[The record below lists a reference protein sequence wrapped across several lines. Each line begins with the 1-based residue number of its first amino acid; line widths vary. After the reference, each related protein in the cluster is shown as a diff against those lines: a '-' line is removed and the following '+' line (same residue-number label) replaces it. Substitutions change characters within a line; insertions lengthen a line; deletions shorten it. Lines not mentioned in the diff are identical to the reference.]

1 MTAPPTPVR
10 SSSVASCL
18 DRASSRPPSRQRSK
32 RSKSFYLLL
41 LLLPLG
47 WFWWKAR
54 ESKTVEEPSLA
65 DQSIGM
71 ALTTADEPKR
81 GKEPWL
87 PPPRFAIEE
96 MPSLPPPAV
105 NQGTITSAVDPN
117 PSPGDVSNAAIAAFG
132 PDTVK
137 MLNSHKY
144 WTPNGLVDG
153 LYDAWADKRNQGLDV
168 EDARQQINWALKGMF
183 MENY

>member
-1 MTAPPTPVR
+1 LR
-10 SSSVASCL
+10 W
-18 DRASSRPPSRQRSK
+18 
-32 RSKSFYLLL
+32 LL

-47 WFWWKAR
+47 LFWWKAR
-54 ESKTVEEPSLA
+54 ETKLVEDPVPE
-65 DQSIGM
+65 DQSLGIASSIPEKSTVGQ
-71 ALTTADEPKR
+71 APS
-81 GKEPWL
+81 PPL
-87 PPPRFAIEE
+87 PTPRFAIEE
-96 MPSLPPPAV
+96 HPSLPPPAV
-105 NQGTITSAVDPN
+105 NQGTATSAVDPN
-117 PSPGDVSNAAIAAFG
+117 LSQTAPPPGDVSNAAIAAFG

-153 LYDAWADKRNQGLDV
+153 LYDAWADNRNQGLDV